1 MGLTAV
7 RGPVLRR
14 GSVLPCGLTPLRS
27 LVMIHGLV
35 PPVAGAAP
43 RPGLRRCPCCRH
55 PHATSRSG
63 ATRRLTICHGLVLPP
78 SGHVMMPLFRSNPS
92 KVNIVNWVMVL
103 YPAPLALYWISVLHS
118 YLASMRNAL
127 AIFYALLVMEW
138 AEGYSTF
145 HRWPTFTYSLRWP
158 H

>member
-63 ATRRLTICHGLVLPP
+63 ATPRPDDTPHPGGVRYLVLLRGLVLLGGLTICHGLVLPP
-78 SGHVMMPLFRSNPS
+78 SGHVKLPLFRSNPS

-103 YPAPLALYWISVLHS
+103 YPAPLALYW
-118 YLASMRNAL
+118 LAC
-127 AIFYALLVMEW
+127 
-138 AEGYSTF
+138 STRIW
-145 HRWPTFTYSLRWP
+145 HLCAMPWPYFMHY
-158 H
+158 